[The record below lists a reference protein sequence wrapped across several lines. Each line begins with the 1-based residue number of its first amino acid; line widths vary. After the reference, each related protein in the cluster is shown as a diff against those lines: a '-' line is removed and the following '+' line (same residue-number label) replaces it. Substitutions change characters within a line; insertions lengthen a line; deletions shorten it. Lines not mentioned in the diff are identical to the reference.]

1 MHSARRTSAAVKNFR
16 SELNVY
22 SNRMRRVFLVP
33 AIFLSI
39 YLVLCLAGG
48 IFIADG
54 ALHPMRRPID
64 YKERMNARQVAEAAG
79 SRLQDVSLKTT
90 DGIVLK
96 AWLIQPAKDNGNS
109 VLLLHGLGD
118 NRGGTLGYAD
128 LLLASGYSVLMPD
141 ARAHGE
147 SGGELA
153 TYGLLERQDIHRWAD
168 WMKDQFHPGCVFG
181 LGESMGAA
189 QLLESLAETHFCA
202 VVAESSFSNF
212 LEIAYDRMGQPF
224 GIGPWLGETLLRPV
238 ISVAYWRAEYR
249 YGLHMQQVSPEAAL
263 RDSRT
268 PVLLIHGADDH
279 NIPPRHSELLFRTR
293 VQNTEIWRVPS
304 ADHCGAISTA
314 PEEFAR
320 RLLSFYAAHAT
331 SPTPAA
337 LAAR

>member
-1 MHSARRTSAAVKNFR
+1 MKRIATVSTI
-16 SELNVY
+16 L
-22 SNRMRRVFLVP
+22 LG
-33 AIFLSI
+33 I
-39 YLVLCLAGG
+39 YLALCLGLG

-64 YKERMNARQVAEAAG
+64 AKERMNARKVAEAAG
-79 SRLQDVSLKTT
+79 SHLQDVALKTT

-96 AWLIQPAKDNGNS
+96 AWLIRPAEDNGNS

-118 NRGGTLGYAD
+118 NRGGTIGYANV
-128 LLLASGYSVLMPD
+128 LLASGYSVLMPD

-153 TYGLLERQDIHRWAD
+153 TYGLLERHDIHQWTNWLQD
-168 WMKDQFHPGCVFG
+168 SLHPRCIFG
-181 LGESMGAA
+181 FGESMGAA
-189 QLLESLAETHFCA
+189 QLLQSLSDANFCA

-224 GIGPWLGETLLRPV
+224 GVGPWLGETLLRPV
-238 ISVAYWRAEYR
+238 ISVAYWRAAHKYNLNMRE
-249 YGLHMQQVSPEAAL
+249 VSPEAAL

-320 RLLSFYAAHAT
+320 RLLRFYAAHAT
-331 SPTPAA
+331 SSNTAAFAA
-337 LAAR
+337 L